1 MTRSGCPAP
10 LGLASRAEFETRPR
24 TLLSRAS
31 RLKPAVWRVEG
42 PPGPVLVKDVSGLP
56 PLFRMLGRR
65 LLHRERRILE
75 RLGGLDGVPAVLGG
89 WDADAFLTSWVEG
102 EPLDRERFCAAGPRK
117 LTDQLL
123 SLLEKVHA
131 RGVYHL
137 DIRQR
142 RNLLLDA
149 RGRVRLV
156 DFGAAFGFGPLRRLF
171 FGPVLGW
178 VDRLAVLKHLARYA
192 PGELTPLEARSVLR
206 AQRLRRLWVVSPH
219 RPRGEAEGARSRL
232 AQDAAR
238 NREDP

>member
-1 MTRSGCPAP
+1 MTPSGGPAP
-10 LGLASRAEFETRPR
+10 QGLDSRAGFETRPR

-42 PPGPVLVKDVSGLP
+42 PSGPVLVKDVAGLP
-56 PLFRMLGRR
+56 PLFRILGRM

-75 RLGGLDGVPAVLGG
+75 RLEGLDGVPAVLGE
-89 WDADAFLTSWVEG
+89 WDADAFLTSWVAG

-123 SLLEKVHA
+123 SLLEEVHA

-142 RNLLLDA
+142 RNLLLDSH
-149 RGRVRLV
+149 GRVRLV
-156 DFGAAFGFGPLRRLF
+156 DFGAAFGFGPLRRRLF
-171 FGPVLGW
+171 GALLGW
-178 VDRLAVLKHLARYA
+178 VDRLSVLKHLARYA
-192 PGELTPLEARSVLR
+192 PAELTPAEARSVLR

-219 RPRGEAEGARSRL
+219 RPRGEVEGARARL
-232 AQDAAR
+232 ARDAAQKGE
-238 NREDP
+238 NP